1 MDLTDRK
8 ILDELRANC
17 RVSYESLARK
27 LGVTAN
33 SIKRRVLKL
42 ENLSVIEDYIIV
54 LSHAMV
60 DADPILGLVNPA
72 GSREI
77 DDLMKEIG
85 NYTNV
90 SAVGL
95 DSNGWLVLR
104 VDHVGAQDLLDIG
117 EFLRGIEGVAQVR
130 LHPFPTD
137 RGNKIELT
145 KLQLR
150 VLKELRDDPRMPIST
165 IASRSG
171 LTTKRIRRALQELFD
186 SQAVWFTA
194 SININAGPAVR
205 FVLRIVWDNKVT
217 KSREIIEW
225 LQNEFPI
232 MYSTSHVSTAE
243 SLIFAVFTSEHI
255 RDAEIIAR
263 RLKELPSVRHELT
276 VIPYG
281 MTRFT
286 GLRDKRLQEMFD
298 EAGLTS

>member
-1 MDLTDRK
+1 
-8 ILDELRANC
+8 
-17 RVSYESLARK
+17 VSYESLARK

-42 ENLSVIEDYIIV
+42 EDLGVIEDYIIV

-72 GSREI
+72 GTREI

-104 VDHVGAQDLLDIG
+104 IDYVGAQDLIEIG
-117 EFLRGIEGVAQVR
+117 EFLRGIDDVADVR
-130 LHPFPTD
+130 LHPFPTN
-137 RGNKIELT
+137 RGNKVEFS

-186 SQAVWFTA
+186 SRAVWFTA

-205 FVLRIVWDNKVT
+205 FVLRIIWDNKVT
-217 KSREIIEW
+217 KSGEIIEW
-225 LQNEFPI
+225 LQREFPI
-232 MYSTSHVSTAE
+232 KYSLSHVSTTE
-243 SLIFAVFTSEHI
+243 SLIFAVFISEHI
-255 RDAEIIAR
+255 RDAELISR
-263 RLKELPSVRHELT
+263 RLKELPSVRHDLT

-281 MTRFT
+281 MTRFI
-286 GLRDKRLQEMFD
+286 GLREKRLQEMLE
-298 EAGLTS
+298 EAGIAS